1 MKESYTTYTVGEQG
15 ERPWGRWQVLDLQ
28 SHVVVKKLHVVPGG
42 RISLQRHN
50 HRTERWTVTEGVA
63 TVRLDDVVT
72 RLRVGQSIMIPCAK
86 NSSRTGFPTILIL
99 SRRLNSFSEPLRFKS
114 TLSHFCARSLVTN
127 PGHAFDSCI
136 IVGIL

>member
-1 MKESYTTYTVGEQG
+1 MKESYTTYKVGERG

-28 SHVVVKKLHVVPGG
+28 SHVVVKKLLVVPGG

-72 RLRVGQSIMIPCAK
+72 RLKVGQSIMIPCGSLHRLSNDGDVNLA
-86 NSSRTGFPTILIL
+86 LIEIQIGDFL
-99 SRRLNSFSEPLRFKS
+99 SEDDIERFKDDYG
-114 TLSHFCARSLVTN
+114 RV
-127 PGHAFDSCI
+127 D
-136 IVGIL
+136 